1 MNTNQGKT
9 EVVEVGTATFES
21 RVLRAKQPVLVAFWA
36 PWSRPCLVL
45 DATLEEAA
53 AACAGELKVVK
64 VNADDHPDLSLCYD
78 VQFIPTLLF
87 FVDGQVR
94 GSIVGTCSKEA
105 IVSKLR
111 AASEGSTGSMETHR

>member
-1 MNTNQGKT
+1 
-9 EVVEVGTATFES
+9 VVEVGTATFES
-21 RVLRAKQPVLVAFWA
+21 QVLRAKQPVLVAFWA

-45 DATLEEAA
+45 SGTLDEVAA
-53 AACAGELKVVK
+53 ASDGALKVVK

-78 VQFIPTLLF
+78 IRFIPTLLF

-105 IVSKLR
+105 IVAKFHALTFHLEESI
-111 AASEGSTGSMETHR
+111 SPDSTTRTDP